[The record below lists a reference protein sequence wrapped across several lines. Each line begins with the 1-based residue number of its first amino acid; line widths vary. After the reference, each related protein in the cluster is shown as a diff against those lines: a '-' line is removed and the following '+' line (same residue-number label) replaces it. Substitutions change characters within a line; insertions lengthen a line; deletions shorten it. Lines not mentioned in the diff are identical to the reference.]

1 MTRLLEQ
8 AIAAVSALP
17 DDAQDDAARLLLQ
30 FAGVEQEPYA
40 LSREEHADERLAVIR
55 ARIRASL
62 DDPRPNL
69 SLAEVDAHIATLVAK
84 AERIER
90 DAAAKG

>member
-1 MTRLLEQ
+1 
-8 AIAAVSALP
+8 
-17 DDAQDDAARLLLQ
+17 
-30 FAGVEQEPYA
+30 
-40 LSREEHADERLAVIR
+40 VIR

-69 SLAEVDAHIATLVAK
+69 SLEEVDAHITTLVAK
-84 AERIER
+84 AERTER

>member
-1 MTRLLEQ
+1 MHCHRN
-8 AIAAVSALP
+8 S
-17 DDAQDDAARLLLQ
+17 
-30 FAGVEQEPYA
+30 YA
-40 LSREEHADERLAVIR
+40 LSREESADERLAVIR

-69 SLAEVDAHIATLVAK
+69 SLEEVDAHITTLVAK
-84 AERIER
+84 AERTER

>member
-8 AIAAVSALP
+8 ALATVSALP
-17 DDAQDDAARLLLQ
+17 DHMQDEAAHMLLQ
-30 FAGVEQEPYA
+30 FAGVEPEPYA
-40 LSREEHADERLAVIR
+40 LSRQDHADERLAVTR

-62 DDPRPNL
+62 DDPRSDL
-69 SLAEVDAHIATLVAK
+69 TLAEVDAHIATLVAK

>member
-8 AIAAVSALP
+8 AIATVSALP
-17 DDAQDDAARLLLQ
+17 DDAQDEAAHLLLQ
-30 FAGVEQEPYA
+30 FAGIEQEPYA
-40 LSREEHADERLAVIR
+40 LSREESADERLAVIR

-69 SLAEVDAHIATLVAK
+69 SLEEVDAHITTLIAK
-84 AERIER
+84 AERTER

>member
-8 AIAAVSALP
+8 AIATVSALP
-17 DDAQDDAARLLLQ
+17 DAEQDEAAHLLLQ
-30 FAGVEQEPYA
+30 FAGIEQEPYA
-40 LSREEHADERLAVIR
+40 LGREEHADDRLSVIR

-90 DAAAKG
+90 DAAAEG